1 LNGVSDPQSSSPNP
15 GPARPRTRKPA
26 GDRVIRVLLALAV
39 ILLAAIVARPQ
50 LDRLIYAT
58 PRTVEARGSLAEGE
72 RIGVEIF
79 EHVSPSVV
87 QVAARPVASED
98 KPQAETGHSS
108 SSEKSAAGD
117 DNHSAESGDLQAGSG
132 IVWDAAGHVVTNSHV
147 VSDTSAIVV
156 RFASGEVVEAELLGT
171 SPDYD
176 IAVLKP
182 RSPRHLPP
190 PIMLGSSADL
200 KVGQWAFSIGSP
212 FGLDQSLTAGT
223 ISALKRRLPTD
234 AGHDITNVIQT
245 DAAINPGNSGGP
257 LLDSAGRL
265 IGVTTA
271 ILSPSGSNA
280 GIGFAIPVDV
290 VNRVV
295 PQLIRDGRVAT
306 PGIGIV
312 AAGEAVTTRSG
323 TQGIMVLGTS
333 PGSPAEHAGLRG
345 ADPKTGTPG
354 DIIVAVN
361 GAPIHS
367 LDDLTDQIERV
378 GIGSTIELATQ
389 RDGQTKTVHMRVAD
403 VGDNSAKH

>member
-1 LNGVSDPQSSSPNP
+1 MSDAHSPQPNRRIVRQP
-15 GPARPRTRKPA
+15 PNRAGPAR
-26 GDRVIRVLLALAV
+26 DRVSRVLLALAV
-39 ILLAAIVARPQ
+39 VLLAALVAEPH
-50 LDRLIYAT
+50 LDRVFYAT
-58 PRTVEARGSLAEGE
+58 PRTIEARGSLAEGE
-72 RIGVEIF
+72 RTGVEIF
-79 EHVSPSVV
+79 ERVAPSVV

-98 KPQAETGHSS
+98 KSRVDRGNSS
-108 SSEKSAAGD
+108 DKSAASD
-117 DNHSAESGDLQAGSG
+117 DDHASGDSELQAGSG
-132 IVWDAAGHVVTNSHV
+132 IVWDTAGHVVTNSHV
-147 VSDTSAIVV
+147 VSGTSAIVV
-156 RFASGEVVEAELLGT
+156 RFASGDVVEAELLGV
-171 SPDYD
+171 SSDYD
-176 IAVLKP
+176 LAVLQP

-190 PIMLGSSADL
+190 PIALGSSSDL

-212 FGLDQSLTAGT
+212 FGLDQSLTAGI

-234 AGHDITNVIQT
+234 AGHDISNVIQT

-265 IGVTTA
+265 IGVATA

-295 PQLIRDGRVAT
+295 PQLIRTGHVAT

-312 AAGEAVTTRSG
+312 AAGEAVTNRSG

-333 PGSPAEHAGLRG
+333 PGSPAERAGLRG
-345 ADPKTGTPG
+345 VDPNTGTPG
-354 DIIVAVN
+354 DIIVAAN

-367 LDDLTDQIERV
+367 LDDLSDQIERA

-389 RDGQTKTVHMRVAD
+389 RDGKTKTVRMRVAD
-403 VGDNSAKH
+403 IGNDPEKH

>member
-1 LNGVSDPQSSSPNP
+1 MSDAHSPQPNSGTVRRP
-15 GPARPRTRKPA
+15 HRARPA
-26 GDRVIRVLLALAV
+26 SDRIGRVLLALAV
-39 ILLAAIVARPQ
+39 VLLAALVAQPH

-58 PRTVEARGSLAEGE
+58 PRTVDARGSLAEGE
-72 RIGVEIF
+72 QTGIEIF
-79 EHVSPSVV
+79 ARVSPSVV

-98 KPQAETGHSS
+98 KSHAEEGHSS
-108 SSEKSAAGD
+108 DKSADGD
-117 DNHSAESGDLQAGSG
+117 DDQATGSGEVQAGSG
-132 IVWDAAGHVVTNSHV
+132 IVWDTAGHVVTNSHV
-147 VSDTSAIVV
+147 VSDSNAIVV

-171 SPDYD
+171 SSDYD
-176 IAVLKP
+176 IAVLRP
-182 RSPRHLPP
+182 RSPRRLPP
-190 PIMLGSSADL
+190 PIALGSSSDL

-212 FGLDQSLTAGT
+212 FGLDQSLTSGI

-234 AGHDITNVIQT
+234 GGRDISNVIQT

-295 PQLIRDGRVAT
+295 PQLIRTGHVAT

-312 AAGEAVTTRSG
+312 AAGESVTNRFG

-333 PGSPAEHAGLRG
+333 PGSPAERAGLRG
-345 ADPKTGTPG
+345 VDPKTGAPG
-354 DIIVAVN
+354 DIIVAAN
-361 GAPIHS
+361 GAPIRS
-367 LDDLTDQIERV
+367 LDDLSDQIEQA
-378 GIGSTIELATQ
+378 GIGSTIELSTQ
-389 RDGQTKTVHMRVAD
+389 RDGKPKTVRMRVAD
-403 VGDNSAKH
+403 IGDDPEKH

>member
-1 LNGVSDPQSSSPNP
+1 VSDPLSPSPNSSDQRRRTRP
-15 GPARPRTRKPA
+15 DARPS
-26 GDRVIRVLLALAV
+26 GDRVIRVLLAFAV
-39 ILLAAIVARPQ
+39 ILLAVIVAQPHLD
-50 LDRLIYAT
+50 LDRLINGT

-72 RIGVEIF
+72 RTGVEIF
-79 EHVSPSVV
+79 ERVSPSVV

-98 KPQAETGHSS
+98 KPPAETGRST
-108 SSEKSAAGD
+108 EKSASTD
-117 DNHSAESGDLQAGSG
+117 EDHPAETGDLQAGSG
-132 IVWDAAGHVVTNSHV
+132 IVWDTAGHVVTNSHV
-147 VSDTSAIVV
+147 VSDAGAIVV
-156 RFASGEVVEAELLGT
+156 RFASGEVVEADLVGT

-176 IAVLKP
+176 IAVLRP
-182 RSPRHLPP
+182 RSPRRLPP
-190 PIMLGSSADL
+190 PIALGRSADL

-212 FGLDQSLTAGT
+212 FGLDQSLTTGI

-265 IGVTTA
+265 IGITTA

-290 VNRVV
+290 MNRVV
-295 PQLIRDGRVAT
+295 PQLIRTGRVAT

-312 AAGEAVTTRSG
+312 AAGEAVTTRLG
-323 TQGIMVLGTS
+323 KQGIMVLGTS
-333 PGSPAEHAGLRG
+333 PGSPAERAGLRG
-345 ADPKTGTPG
+345 ADPKTGAPG
-354 DIIVAVN
+354 DVIVAVN

-403 VGDNSAKH
+403 VGDPAKH

>member
-1 LNGVSDPQSSSPNP
+1 LNGVSDPLSPSPNP
-15 GPARPRTRKPA
+15 SDQRRRARPDAKPA
-26 GDRVIRVLLALAV
+26 GDRVIRVLLAFAV
-39 ILLAAIVARPQ
+39 ILLAVIVAQPH
-50 LDRLIYAT
+50 LDRLIYAA

-72 RIGVEIF
+72 RTGVEIF
-79 EHVSPSVV
+79 ERVSPSVV

-98 KPQAETGHSS
+98 KPAAETGRSTEKSS
-108 SSEKSAAGD
+108 STDED
-117 DNHSAESGDLQAGSG
+117 HPAETGDLQAGSG
-132 IVWDAAGHVVTNSHV
+132 IVWDTAGHLVTNSHV
-147 VSDTSAIVV
+147 VSDAGAIVV
-156 RFASGEVVEAELLGT
+156 RFASGEMVEAELAGT

-176 IAVLKP
+176 IAVLRP

-190 PIMLGSSADL
+190 PIALGSSADL

-212 FGLDQSLTAGT
+212 FGLDQSLTSGI
-223 ISALKRRLPTD
+223 ISAIKRRLPTD

-265 IGVTTA
+265 IVITTA

-280 GIGFAIPVDV
+280 GISFAIPVDV
-290 VNRVV
+290 INRVV
-295 PQLIRDGRVAT
+295 PQLIRTGRVAT
-306 PGIGIV
+306 PGIGVV
-312 AAGEAVTTRSG
+312 AAGEAVTTRLG
-323 TQGIMVLGTS
+323 KRGIMVLGTS
-333 PGSPAEHAGLRG
+333 PGSPAERAGLRG
-345 ADPKTGTPG
+345 ADPKTGAPG

-403 VGDNSAKH
+403 VGDPAKR

>member
-1 LNGVSDPQSSSPNP
+1 M
-15 GPARPRTRKPA
+15 
-26 GDRVIRVLLALAV
+26 RVLLALAV
-39 ILLAAIVARPQ
+39 ILLAVIVAQPH

-58 PRTVEARGSLAEGE
+58 PRTIEARGNLAEDE
-72 RIGVEIF
+72 RTGIEIF
-79 EHVSPSVV
+79 ERVSPSVV
-87 QVAARPVASED
+87 QVAARPVAAED
-98 KPQAETGHSS
+98 KPQAEAGHSS
-108 SSEKSAAGD
+108 SSEKSSAGD
-117 DNHSAESGDLQAGSG
+117 DDHPTESGDLQAGSG
-132 IVWDAAGHVVTNSHV
+132 IIWDTAGHVVTNSHV
-147 VSDTSAIVV
+147 VSDASAIVV
-156 RFASGEVVEAELLGT
+156 RFASGEVVEAELLGA

-176 IAVLKP
+176 IAVLRP
-182 RSPRHLPP
+182 RSSRRIPP
-190 PIMLGSSADL
+190 PIAIGSSADL

-212 FGLDQSLTAGT
+212 FGLDQSLTAGV

-265 IGVTTA
+265 IGLMTA

-295 PQLIRDGRVAT
+295 PQLIRSGRVAT

-312 AAGEAVTTRSG
+312 AAGEAVTTRLG
-323 TQGIMVLGTS
+323 TQGVMVLGTS
-333 PGSPAEHAGLRG
+333 PGSPAERAGLRG

-354 DIIVAVN
+354 DIIVAAN

-367 LDDLTDQIERV
+367 LDDLTDQIERA

-389 RDGQTKTVHMRVAD
+389 REGKTTTVRMRVAD